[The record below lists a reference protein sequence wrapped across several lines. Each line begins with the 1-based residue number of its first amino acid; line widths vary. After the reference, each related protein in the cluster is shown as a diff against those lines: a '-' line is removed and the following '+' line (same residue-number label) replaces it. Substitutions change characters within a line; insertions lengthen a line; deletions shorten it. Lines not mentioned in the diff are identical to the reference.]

1 MSSPLTI
8 RHAAELLDV
17 ASRQGAFPDNTG
29 LNPPPNCGDTMAP
42 EIITVESVFN
52 AQSLIALLPCTAD
65 SGNRSM
71 SGDGR
76 IVWLEIQ
83 FSGQKQEAGVVA

>member
-1 MSSPLTI
+1 M
-8 RHAAELLDV
+8 
-17 ASRQGAFPDNTG
+17 
-29 LNPPPNCGDTMAP
+29 

-76 IVWLEIQ
+76 MVWLEIQ